1 MSKPV
6 NTSQFWKERLQ
17 DALLSGNIRH
27 AVYKAPE
34 KEWRTICQHHR
45 DILAAELSGDDYVL
59 DAGCGYGRLLDIASI
74 DKEHYVGVDLSPDLI
89 ACAKQ
94 KYPGYDFVTGNLES
108 LPFEDNAFDIA
119 VCVSVMIMVVEN
131 LGWTAWERMQN
142 ELLRVTR
149 RGIICLEYGTGD
161 TLTESSTYYRIHET
175 VRSAQ

>member
-6 NTSQFWKERLQ
+6 DTVQFWKERLQ

-34 KEWRTICQHHR
+34 KEWREICQHHK
-45 DILAAELSGDDYVL
+45 DILDSELLVDDHVL
-59 DAGCGYGRLLDIASI
+59 DAGCGYGRLLDLAHI
-74 DKEHYVGVDLSPDLI
+74 DKKKYVGVDLSPDLI
-89 ACAKQ
+89 ACAQQ
-94 KYPGYDFVTGNLES
+94 KYPGYYFMRGNLEQ

-119 VCVSVMIMVVEN
+119 VCISVMIMVVEN
-131 LGWTAWERMQN
+131 IGWSAWERIQN

-161 TLTESSTYYRIHET
+161 TLTESSTYYRIYET
-175 VRSAQ
+175 LHTA